1 MAKTSRSTAPTVIDH
16 GPVVVRSADADGY
29 NIGFIRFNVESDG
42 APLLKGLPEDRCACP
57 HWGYVFEG
65 TATFTF
71 PDRVETYEAG
81 DAFYT
86 PPGHT
91 PAHSADSEI
100 LLFSP
105 SEELAVTDAAMQRN
119 MAAFLATQGS

>member
-1 MAKTSRSTAPTVIDH
+1 MPKTSRTSAPTVIDQ
-16 GPVVVRSADADGY
+16 GPVNVRSADVEGY
-29 NIGFIRFNVESDG
+29 TLAFVHFGVEVDG
-42 APLLKGLPEDRCACP
+42 APLLKGLPNDECVCP
-57 HWGYVFEG
+57 HWGYVFQG
-65 TATFTF
+65 TATFTYG
-71 PDRVETYEAG
+71 DRVETYEAG

-105 SEELAVTDAAMQRN
+105 SVELAVTEEVMVRN
-119 MAAFLATQGS
+119 MQSFLASQGT